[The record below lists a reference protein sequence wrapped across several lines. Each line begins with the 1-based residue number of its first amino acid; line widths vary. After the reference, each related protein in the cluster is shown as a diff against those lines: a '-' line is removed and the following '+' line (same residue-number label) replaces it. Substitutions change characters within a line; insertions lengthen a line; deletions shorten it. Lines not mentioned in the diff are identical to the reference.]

1 MSEMT
6 KISGGVFSDA
16 IEGGRAGAE
25 IEMTAN
31 EIIARQANGEEYR
44 LSYRDCQLERG
55 GASGRMI
62 FCRNSNRSLTIF
74 SEDNRFLSN
83 LELFGSGFL
92 QEDLER
98 LKLSRS
104 SKRRRNLLLTFVI
117 LAFVILL
124 GIGTYLTILTVARR
138 AIQALPISVDKEIGD
153 FAIENMDLQGSPV
166 EDEVVIAAIQEM
178 VSRLEK
184 HAAIKGF
191 EYHVQVIDADIVNAF
206 ALPGG
211 QIVVYTGLIKSSKR
225 PEQVAGVVAHEIA
238 HVTRR
243 HGLQR
248 IGHSIGI
255 AALVNGLLGDVGG
268 LVAVAGE
275 LLELS
280 TINKYSRDHEAE
292 ADEEGIRM
300 LHAAGIDPLGMAE
313 FFQVMKDTH
322 GDLPT
327 VVSWISTH
335 PEHDARIDAIK
346 KQLATLPKKK
356 YTPLEID
363 WPDVLKR
370 VGGEVEIE
378 EQDPQA
384 DDKDL

>member
-1 MSEMT
+1 MT

-25 IEMTAN
+25 IEMTAT
-31 EIIARQANGEEYR
+31 EIIARRANGQEHRLPYR
-44 LSYRDCQLERG
+44 SCQLERG

-62 FCRNSNRSLTIF
+62 FCRNSDRSLTIF
-74 SEDNRFLSN
+74 SEDKRFLTN
-83 LELFGSGFL
+83 LDLFGSGFL
-92 QEDLER
+92 MEDLER
-98 LKLSRS
+98 LKSSRS
-104 SKRRRNLLLTFVI
+104 SKRRRNLLLTFAL
-117 LAFVILL
+117 LACVILL
-124 GIGTYLTILTVARR
+124 GVGAYLTVLTVARNT
-138 AIQALPISVDKEIGD
+138 IQALPISVDKEIGD

-166 EDEVVIAAIQEM
+166 EDQVVVGAIEEM

-184 HAAIKGF
+184 HAAVKGF
-191 EYHVQVIDADIVNAF
+191 EFHVQVIDADIVNAF

-211 QIVVYTGLIKSSKR
+211 QIVVYTGLIKSAKR

-248 IGHSIGI
+248 IAHSIGI
-255 AALVNGLLGDVGG
+255 TALISGLLGDVGG

-280 TINKYSRDHEAE
+280 TINKYSRNHETE
-292 ADEEGIRM
+292 ADEEGVRM

-313 FFQVMKDTH
+313 FFQIMKDTH
-322 GDLPT
+322 GDLPA

-335 PEHDARIDAIK
+335 PEHDARIAAIK
-346 KQLATLPKKK
+346 AQLATLPEKK
-356 YTPLEID
+356 YTLLQSD
-363 WPDVLKR
+363 WADVLER
-370 VGGEVEIE
+370 VGGAL
-378 EQDPQA
+378 EQEDKDPAA
-384 DDKDL
+384 DDKEL